1 MRADFTE
8 YEQDRI
14 GRAATFEDVTFGEIQ
29 SFARDWFG
37 VGMAQTFEQRA
48 SAAITDPAEAAK
60 HMADAERRI
69 AGAWKGATR

>member
-29 SFARDWFG
+29 AFARDWFG
-37 VGMAQTFEQRA
+37 IGKEQTFEQRLVA
-48 SAAITDPAEAAK
+48 MPSDPEEIGRHMAAVGMRGKEAA
-60 HMADAERRI
+60 R
-69 AGAWKGATR
+69 

>member
-29 SFARDWFG
+29 DFARDWFG
-37 VGMAQTFEQRA
+37 IGRAQTFEQRVVA
-48 SAAITDPAEAAK
+48 GIPDPAETAK
-60 HMADAERRI
+60 HID
-69 AGAWKGATR
+69 GAWKGMTR